1 MSLLLSCQTIG
12 KTFSNRPL
20 FTDITIGLNSGEKL
34 GLIGPN
40 GSGKSTL
47 LRILSGEEKPDKGEV
62 SRRRDVKAV
71 YLPQED
77 RFDLRSTVL
86 SVLTKTIEN
95 EPWEDY
101 ERSAEIS
108 IVLGQVGFTDGGQTV
123 ETLSGGWRKR
133 LALARALIQKPDLL
147 LLDEPTNHLDLE
159 GVLWLEDML
168 KNAPFAFLVVS
179 HDRYFLENVTNRVI
193 ELNRAYPQGYL
204 SVNGNYSEFLV
215 KKDEFMSAQAHHQH
229 ALEGQVKKEIDW
241 LRRGPQARTTKA
253 KFRIDDAHR
262 LIGEL
267 AEVKYRNGQDRS
279 VQVDFTAS
287 GRKTTELLVAKHISK
302 SLGDRT
308 LFSGL
313 DLILSPG
320 TKLGLLGGNGSGKT
334 TLLRLLT
341 GAMEPDAG
349 TIKSAPGLR
358 VVLFDQNRAQLNVKQ
373 SLRNALSPNGDT
385 VLYRDSSMHITSWAK
400 RFLFRPDQLD
410 MPVASLSGGEQAR
423 ILVANLML
431 QPADLLILDEPT
443 NDLDIQTLEVLEDSL
458 QEFPGALVLVTHDR
472 YMLDN
477 VSNIILALD
486 GDGGSGY
493 YADYSQWLQTQIPDV
508 VPTRGKSAGTNSSQ
522 KPVSTAV
529 RRLSTAEQRE
539 LDQMENTIVAA
550 EEEIL
555 AKQAAMSDPK
565 VASDHAAITKA
576 WAEVEKAQER
586 AAALYVRWEELEARR
601 CLVNAS

>member
-20 FTDITIGLNSGEKL
+20 FNDITIGLNSGEKL

-47 LRILSGEEKPDKGEV
+47 LRILRGEEKPDKGEV

-77 RFDLRSTVL
+77 RFKPGSTVL
-86 SVLTKTIEN
+86 SVLTETIEN

-159 GVLWLEDML
+159 GVLWLEEML

-341 GAMEPDAG
+341 GTMEPDAG
-349 TIKSAPGLR
+349 TIKPAPGLR

-493 YADYSQWLQTQIPDV
+493 YADYGQWLQTQIPDV
-508 VPTRGKSAGTNSSQ
+508 IPPRGKSAGTNSAQ
-522 KPVSTAV
+522 KPVSPAV

-539 LDQMENTIVAA
+539 LDRMEDTIVAA
-550 EEEIL
+550 EEDIL

-565 VASDHAAITKA
+565 VTSDHAAITKA
-576 WAEVEKAQER
+576 WADVEQAQEK

-601 CLVNAS
+601 SLVNAT